1 MEFNLE
7 VNWERMAENN
17 AKERAEE
24 RKWEDGNKGVQ
35 LKLMDVVKTKHGTL
49 AVVNKLSDSGKFKQA
64 ALTFADNTCNQKVA
78 WYHPSELRVIGNVED
93 WAKMMEKNNG

>member
-7 VNWERMAENN
+7 VIWERMAENN
-17 AKERAEE
+17 AKERAEK

-35 LKLMDVVKTKHGTL
+35 LKLMDVVKTKYGTL
-49 AVVNKLSDSGKFKQA
+49 AVVNKLSYGDKFKHA
-64 ALTFADNTCNQKVA
+64 ALTFADNTRDQKVA

-93 WAKMMEKNNG
+93 WAKLKEKNGG

>member
-17 AKERAEE
+17 AKERAEK

-35 LKLMDVVKTKHGTL
+35 LKLMDVVKTKRGTL
-49 AVVNKLSDSGKFKQA
+49 AVVNQLSYSGTFKQA
-64 ALTFADNTCNQKVA
+64 ALTFTDNTRDQKVA

-93 WAKMMEKNNG
+93 WAKMMEKNGG